1 MAAVKADLPGQL
13 LMPWGAHAQADAAAV
28 QAVAADIPE
37 TAERCSTARAAA
49 ALHVSERTV
58 RNMIEEGTLLASFA
72 NCRADPLRRHW
83 RVVVRTA
90 RPFDPQRRTMLT
102 LEEAVKVF
110 TNIGG

>member
-1 MAAVKADLPGQL
+1 MPAVSRDIPGQL
-13 LMPWGAHAQADAAAV
+13 LMPWGEHAQADAAAV
-28 QAVAADIPE
+28 QAVACDVPGM
-37 TAERCSTARAAA
+37 AERCSTARAAE

-72 NCRADPLRRHW
+72 NCRADPRRKHW
-83 RVVVRTA
+83 RVVVRTE